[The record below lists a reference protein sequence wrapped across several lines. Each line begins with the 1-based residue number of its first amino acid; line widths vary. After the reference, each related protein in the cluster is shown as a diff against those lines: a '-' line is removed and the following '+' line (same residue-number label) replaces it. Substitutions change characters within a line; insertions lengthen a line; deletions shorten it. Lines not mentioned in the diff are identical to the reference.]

1 MGTLI
6 AARRVA
12 HPLPPAVELTDLPMI
27 KENRAQRLREA
38 GVESI
43 EDLWQADPDVLAQH
57 PAFEHDV
64 GFIRTQLPLL
74 QGFARAH
81 HEKQALVYAADP
93 RLFELH
99 EPIIHMDLEFD
110 GPRSEIFLYGMLD
123 HETEDVTSWFD
134 ISRAGQQRMLEDF
147 RDLCKNQS
155 PTMVT
160 WGGASSDTVQLR
172 RACDK
177 YGISNRWVNDVH
189 WFDLQNEVVY
199 TNSPESQRV
208 YLPVRKFKSERV
220 AQFFG
225 YEKPRLKVKDGYHAL
240 KLYRHLRRTD
250 DPQVRQ
256 DLIEYNAE
264 DIKHTRIIL
273 NGLRDLME
281 PLL

>member
-1 MGTLI
+1 MRFLVC
-6 AARRVA
+6 RL
-12 HPLPPAVELTDLPMI
+12 LPPAVELTDLPMI
-27 KENRAQRLREA
+27 KENRASRLREA
-38 GVESI
+38 GIESI
-43 EDLWQADPDVLAQH
+43 EALWQADPAQLEKT
-57 PAFEHDV
+57 PQFENDR
-64 GFIRTQLPLL
+64 GFIHGQLPIL

-81 HEKQALVYAADP
+81 YEKKALVYAADP

-110 GPRSEIFLYGMLD
+110 CPRSEVFLYGMLD
-123 HETEDVTSWFD
+123 HDTEAVTTWFD
-134 ISRAGQQRMLEDF
+134 ASRAGQKRMLEDF
-147 RDLCKNQS
+147 RDLCRDQS

-177 YGISNRWVNDVH
+177 HGISNKWVNDVH

-199 TNSPESQRV
+199 TGSPESQRI

-225 YEKPRLKVKDGYHAL
+225 YEKPRLRVKDGYHAL
-240 KLYRHLRRTD
+240 KLYRTFRRSQ
-250 DPQVRQ
+250 DPQIEA
-256 DLIEYNAE
+256 DLTEYNAE

-273 NGLRDLME
+273 EGLRDLMR